1 MTKLVSLRIDERALT
16 ALDNH
21 MAHLPY
27 WKRHAIMVHLLENVL
42 LTADSNTLGTII
54 CHWPYGD
61 KKLTIDA
68 KETEK

>member
-1 MTKLVSLRIDERALT
+1 MTKLVSLRIDERALI
-16 ALDNH
+16 ALDYH
-21 MAHLPY
+21 MGRLQY

-42 LTADSNTLGTII
+42 LTADSNTVSTII
-54 CHWPYGD
+54 HHWPNGD